1 MTPLKNTLKREL
13 VINKQAFVVTLTPES
28 LKLTAKGKRN
38 GLELH
43 WRDLV
48 SGEAALSAALNA
60 SVGKFAPHNL
70 QTRASGRVRK
80 A

>member
-13 VINKQAFVVTLTPES
+13 LIDKRAFVVTLSTES
-28 LKLTAKGKRN
+28 LKLTAKGKRK
-38 GLELH
+38 GLELQ

-48 SGEAALSAALNA
+48 SGEAALAAALNA
-60 SVGKFAPHNL
+60 SVGRFTPDIA
-70 QTRASGRVRK
+70 QTRAASRARK